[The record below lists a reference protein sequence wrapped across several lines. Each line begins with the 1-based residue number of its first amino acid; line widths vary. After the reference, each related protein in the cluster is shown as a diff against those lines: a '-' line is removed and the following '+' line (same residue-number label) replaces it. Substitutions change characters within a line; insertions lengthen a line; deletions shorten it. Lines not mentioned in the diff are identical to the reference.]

1 MNADQIAAVVTA
13 SVQPIVTALNNRQRG
28 GDVDEQRHKRE
39 QNIRRTGTSAP
50 IYKSGDNFPE
60 WKISMESWRLASGIL
75 DTYTVTLADGSQ
87 ETRFWHEAE
96 FQAQQLLLQFR
107 GSAAARVKSI
117 GPGTAAWNRTIGL
130 GAEPNHN
137 VRFDSYLVEVENL
150 FLPPA
155 ESVMARQQFLGRKQK
170 ATEDIS
176 TYLQDKFTF
185 YRQAYSEAAR
195 ATQGD
200 FLRDEVIKG
209 CFNHVIR
216 RRLLESQP
224 VGEADIRTA
233 AISAVAI
240 ERQKFSMNCAE
251 SVNLDGLA
259 ASSKGSYNDVPEMMD
274 INTINAFRKAGPD
287 DICNRCHKAGHFAYE
302 CRQSWEKIQAA
313 EARGSAN
320 RLQLKPP
327 KPANPDSKLKCR
339 YCKNVGHRESDCRK
353 KKFALRQAGQA
364 GQAGAGRGGAGG
376 QRGRGAGGRRGGRT
390 KPGVRSTSQQDGDDG
405 GDYAGDDGGDYEDF
419 LEQEE
424 ED

>member
-13 SVQPIVTALNNRQRG
+13 SVQPIVQALNNRQRG
-28 GDVDEQRHKRE
+28 GDENEQRHKRE
-39 QNIRRTGTSAP
+39 QNIRRDAASAP
-50 IYKSGDNFPE
+50 IYKTGDNFPE
-60 WKISMESWRLASGIL
+60 WKIAMESWRLASGIL
-75 DTYTVTLADGSQ
+75 DSYTVNLADGTQ

-96 FQAQQLLLQFR
+96 FQAQQLLRQFR

-259 ASSKGSYNDVPEMMD
+259 ASSKGSYTDGPEMMEV
-274 INTINAFRKAGPD
+274 NTINAFRKAEPT
-287 DICNRCHKAGHFAYE
+287 DICNRCHKTGHFAYQ
-302 CRQSWEKIQAA
+302 CRQPWEKVLQS

-320 RLQLKPP
+320 QLKLKER
-327 KPANPDSKLKCR
+327 KPANPDAKIKCR
-339 YCKNVGHRESDCRK
+339 YCRNLGHKEADCRK
-353 KKFALRQAGQA
+353 KKAAMKEKEG
-364 GQAGAGRGGAGG
+364 GRSGAGG
-376 QRGRGAGGRRGGRT
+376 QRGRAGRGGQRGRRGRPGG
-390 KPGVRSTSQQDGDDG
+390 GVREVREGDGDNE
-405 GDYAGDDGGDYEDF
+405 DYPQDDGEDYDDDPFLGQDQGED
-419 LEQEE
+419 
-424 ED
+424 

>member
-13 SVQPIVTALNNRQRG
+13 SVQPIVNALNNRQRG

-39 QNIRRTGTSAP
+39 QNIRRTATSAP

-259 ASSKGSYNDVPEMMD
+259 ASSKGSYTQGAEMMD
-274 INTINAFRKAGPD
+274 VNSINAFRKAEPT
-287 DICNRCHKAGHFAYE
+287 DICNRCHKAGHFAYQ
-302 CRQSWEKIQAA
+302 CRQPWEKVVSSK
-313 EARGSAN
+313 ARGSAN
-320 RLQLKPP
+320 QLKLKDR
-327 KPANPDSKLKCR
+327 KPANPDAKIKCR
-339 YCKNVGHRESDCRK
+339 YCRNLGHKEADCRK
-353 KKFALRQAGQA
+353 KKAAMKEKES
-364 GQAGAGRGGAGG
+364 GRSGAGG
-376 QRGRGAGGRRGGRT
+376 QRGRAGRGGQRGR
-390 KPGVRSTSQQDGDDG
+390 KARPGGGVREVRDGDGDDD
-405 GDYAGDDGGDYEDF
+405 DYTQDDGDDYDDDPFLGQGQGED
-419 LEQEE
+419 
-424 ED
+424 

>member
-1 MNADQIAAVVTA
+1 MDQQQMQAVVTA
-13 SVQPIVTALNNRQRG
+13 AAQALDQVQAARQQRVNVEAERG
-28 GDVDEQRHKRE
+28 RRE
-39 QNIRRTGTSAP
+39 GIIRRATHSAP
-50 IYKSGDNFPE
+50 VYKAGDNFPQ
-60 WKISMESWRLASGIL
+60 WKSGYVKWRAASGIL
-75 DTYTVTLADGSQ
+75 DSYTVEGAQGAQVTHY
-87 ETRFWHEAE
+87 WHEAD
-96 FQAQQLLLQFR
+96 FQANQVLLQFR
-107 GSAAARVKSI
+107 GPASTRTDAI
-117 GPGTAAWNRTIGL
+117 GPGTAVWNRTVMNGNQ
-130 GAEPNHN
+130 ANHN
-137 VRFDSYLVEVENL
+137 ARFDDYFAELENL

-155 ESVMARQQFLGRKQK
+155 ESLMARQQFLSRKQSP
-170 ATEDIS
+170 TEDVS
-176 TYLQDKFTF
+176 SYLQEKFTL
-185 YRQAYSEAAR
+185 YRLAYSEAAR
-195 ATQGD
+195 QAQGD

-209 CFNHVIR
+209 CYNHVIR

-224 VGEADIRTA
+224 ADEAALRE
-233 AISAVAI
+233 SAVNFVAQ
-240 ERQKFSMNCAE
+240 ERQKLAMSCAE
-251 SVNLDGLA
+251 STNLDGLA

-274 INTINAFRKAGPD
+274 VNTINAFRKAGPD

-302 CRQSWEKIQAA
+302 CRQSWEKIQGA

-339 YCKNVGHRESDCRK
+339 YCKNVGHKEADCCK
-353 KKFALRQAGQA
+353 KKFALRQA

-376 QRGRGAGGRRGGRT
+376 QRGRGAGGRRGGRP